1 MGFKVITGPAAVI
14 PIAEV
19 LTHLKDEGADATRQA
34 EVLALLAAAR
44 AHAEHYCG
52 RSFGSQTL
60 ELALDAFPSGG
71 ISLPRPPVTSITSVK
86 YLDTA
91 GVEQTVS
98 SADYTLDDYDSQQ
111 HWVLPAYDVT
121 WPSTLDSLN
130 AVKVRYV
137 AGAATLPEAVRSALL
152 LFVGHLDMNR
162 EAVAAGNGGAVEL
175 PLGVKALLD
184 TQKVW
189 AL

>member
-19 LTHLKDEGADATRQA
+19 LKHIKDESADVARQA
-34 EVLALLAAAR
+34 EVLAFLAAAR

-52 RSFGSQTL
+52 CSFGSQTL
-60 ELALDAFPSGG
+60 ELALDAFPAGG
-71 ISLPRPPVTSITSVK
+71 IELVRPPVTSITSVK

-98 SADYTLDDYDSQQ
+98 STDYTLDDYGSQK
-111 HWVLPAYDVT
+111 HWVLPAYDVE
-121 WPSTLDSLN
+121 WPDTLDTPN

-137 AGAATLPEAVRSALL
+137 AGAATLPEAVRNALL
-152 LFVGHLDMNR
+152 LFVGHLDQNR
-162 EAVAAGNGGAVEL
+162 EAVTVTSGSALEL
-175 PLGVKALLD
+175 PLAVKALLD